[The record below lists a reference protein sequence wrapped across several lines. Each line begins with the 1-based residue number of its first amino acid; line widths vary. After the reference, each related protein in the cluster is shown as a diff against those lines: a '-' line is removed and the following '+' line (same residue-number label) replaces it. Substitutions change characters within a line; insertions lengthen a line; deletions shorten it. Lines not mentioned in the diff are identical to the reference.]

1 MFWIYYEF
9 KCANGI
15 FIPKYK
21 CIVFA
26 IGDGGILQSALKE
39 QKIYYLDSKVNF
51 FLNLYIVPSPFYKM
65 PYNLMKKKD
74 IFVNYLYKK
83 KGNAIAFQFTKN
95 YIL

>member
-1 MFWIYYEF
+1 MYEWH
-9 KCANGI
+9 

-26 IGDGGILQSALKE
+26 IGDGGILHSSLKTT
-39 QKIYYLDSKVNF
+39 KNLLTISKVNF
-51 FLNLYIVPSPFYKM
+51 FLNLYIVPSPSYKM

-95 YIL
+95 